1 MARVTRPETHTLTL
15 QSGETLTVKKRL
27 NAGERRE
34 MLASMRD
41 PATQRMDGLLSGRAT
56 ALAYLLDWNL
66 KDDISGEP
74 LLIKDPKTGQ
84 RLTNPEISSI
94 MDSLDSDD
102 SKEIERIIDEWDDK
116 MLAERREEK
125 KLQGGKPS
133 SEPGSPSAPGSDSAT
148 KKSTS

>member
-15 QSGETLTVKKRL
+15 ASGETLLVKKRL

-34 MLASMRD
+34 MMAGWRD
-41 PATQRMDGLLSGRAT
+41 PVTNRMDGLLTGRAT

-74 LLIKDPKTGQ
+74 LPMKDEKTGQ

-94 MDSLDSDD
+94 MDSLDPEDA
-102 SKEIERIIDEWDDK
+102 KEIERLIDEWDDK
-116 MLAERREEK
+116 MLAERKEEK
-125 KLQGGKPS
+125 KIQIGKPS
-133 SEPGSPSAPGSDSAT
+133 SEPSSGSAPDSGSAT
-148 KKSTS
+148 QKSTT

>member
-34 MLASMRD
+34 MIAAMRD
-41 PATQRMDGLLSGRAT
+41 PVTNRMDGLLSGRAT

-74 LLIKDPKTGQ
+74 LLMKDPKTGQ
-84 RLTNPEISSI
+84 RLPNADISSI

-102 SKEIERIIDEWDDK
+102 AKEIERLCDEWDDK
-116 MLAERREEK
+116 MLAERKEEK
-125 KLQGGKPS
+125 KIPTGKPS
-133 SEPGSPSAPGSDSAT
+133 SEQSSGSVPDSASAT
-148 KKSTS
+148 QKSTT

>member
-15 QSGETLTVKKRL
+15 QSGEKLVVKKRL

-34 MLASMRD
+34 MLAAMRD
-41 PATQRMDGLLSGRAT
+41 PVTNRMDGLLAGRAT
-56 ALAYLLDWNL
+56 ALAYLLDWDL

-74 LLIKDPKTGQ
+74 LSIKDAKTGQ
-84 RLTNPEISSI
+84 RLKNSEISSI

-102 SKEIERIIDEWDDK
+102 AKEIERLIDEWDDK

-125 KLQGGKPS
+125 KIPTGKPPS
-133 SEPGSPSAPGSDSAT
+133 GQGSESAPSSDSAT
-148 KKSTS
+148 QKSTS